1 MLALVNEILIFLG
14 VTTVV
19 LNRIVTENLKIGLV
33 GDRTTKILE
42 MLGNQF

>member
-33 GDRTTKILE
+33 VYRTTKIIE

>member
-1 MLALVNEILIFLG
+1 MQFEFFG

-19 LNRIVTENLKIGLV
+19 LNRIVTENLKIELV
-33 GDRTTKILE
+33 VYRKTKIIE